1 MDFPQRAVFFLEE
14 DSSLPAHSK
23 PLMLEAVLFCP
34 ILKWMSDKLLADG
47 VQRFFAVSSPRFAQE
62 VRACFPED
70 ADVTISEQHRELL
83 DFLNTPDPVA
93 VFVRAA
99 LPMEEA
105 GPGFVYGAAGYE
117 LQAVWQE
124 KMTNAVSAA
133 ELIPGWVPVF
143 SLETVAELEP
153 LRRSIQYYY
162 AEVRARKAASKANSS
177 DMAAA
182 RSEEFAVDMTEE
194 GGDTDAPII
203 RLLNSLVQRAA
214 TTGASDIHIEP
225 FEGET
230 KVRMRIDGVIID
242 YVTLQRA
249 LHQPLIARIKIMSN
263 LDIAEHRV
271 PQDGHFRARLETGP
285 DVNVRVSILPTVF
298 GEKAVL
304 RLLATNTRIEHAD
317 HFGMDDET
325 YKRFRPLL
333 DRPNGIVY
341 LTGPTGSGK
350 TTTLYM
356 VLQEVAQRQVN
367 VSTIEDPVERNL
379 DRINQTQVNNVAGLT
394 FESGLRALL
403 RQDPDVIMVGETRDA
418 ETASISVRA
427 AITGHMVFS
436 TLHTNDA
443 LSSIVRLEDMGVER
457 YMIANSLA
465 GVVAQRLMRR
475 VCPACAR
482 KVPVTEAEA
491 ELLGPGIPFV
501 ARGTGCPQCNGT
513 GYKGRVAIHEMVVI
527 NKALRRM
534 IAEGASIEEMTDA
547 ARKNQGMRS
556 LRESAVQLV
565 RDGVTTPEELLKITY
580 FEE

>member
-1 MDFPQRAVFFLEE
+1 MNNIRLGDVLIDFGYITQDQLQAALAYQKEHKNLRVGQALQELGYVNERQV
-14 DSSLPAHSK
+14 
-23 PLMLEAVLFCP
+23 LEA
-34 ILKWMSDKLLADG
+34 LA
-47 VQRFFAVSSPRFAQE
+47 QRLHLRVIDFTQINADISAVEKVP
-62 VRACFPED
+62 
-70 ADVTISEQHRELL
+70 RELAQKYDML
-83 DFLNTPDPVA
+83 PIAINGRSLVIAANDPLNYYAIEDIRQLTS
-93 VFVRAA
+93 
-99 LPMEEA
+99 MEPEI
-105 GPGFVYGAAGYE
+105 V
-117 LQAVWQE
+117 L
-124 KMTNAVSAA
+124 
-133 ELIPGWVPVF
+133 
-143 SLETVAELEP
+143 AELEP

-249 LHQPLIARIKIMSN
+249 LHQSLIARIKIMSN

-304 RLLATNTRIEHAD
+304 RLLATNTHIEHAD

-394 FESGLRALL
+394 
-403 RQDPDVIMVGETRDA
+403 RDA

-491 ELLGPGIPFV
+491 ELLGPSIPFV

-547 ARKNQGMRS
+547 ARKTQGMRS

>member
-1 MDFPQRAVFFLEE
+1 MNNIRLGDVLIDFGYITQDQLQAALAYQKEHKNLRVGQALQELGYVNERQV
-14 DSSLPAHSK
+14 
-23 PLMLEAVLFCP
+23 LEA
-34 ILKWMSDKLLADG
+34 LA
-47 VQRFFAVSSPRFAQE
+47 QRLQLRLIDFAQIN
-62 VRACFPED
+62 
-70 ADVTISEQHRELL
+70 ADISAVEKVPRELAQKYDML
-83 DFLNTPDPVA
+83 PIAINGRSLVIAANDPLNYYAIEDIRQLTS
-93 VFVRAA
+93 
-99 LPMEEA
+99 MEPEI
-105 GPGFVYGAAGYE
+105 V
-117 LQAVWQE
+117 L
-124 KMTNAVSAA
+124 
-133 ELIPGWVPVF
+133 
-143 SLETVAELEP
+143 AELEP

-162 AEVRARKAASKANSS
+162 AEVRARKAANKANSS

-249 LHQPLIARIKIMSN
+249 LHQSLIARIKIMSN

-304 RLLATNTRIEHAD
+304 RLLATNTHIEHAD

-427 AITGHMVFS
+427 AITGHMV
-436 TLHTNDA
+436 
-443 LSSIVRLEDMGVER
+443 
-457 YMIANSLA
+457 
-465 GVVAQRLMRR
+465 
-475 VCPACAR
+475 
-482 KVPVTEAEA
+482 
-491 ELLGPGIPFV
+491 
-501 ARGTGCPQCNGT
+501 
-513 GYKGRVAIHEMVVI
+513 
-527 NKALRRM
+527 
-534 IAEGASIEEMTDA
+534 
-547 ARKNQGMRS
+547 
-556 LRESAVQLV
+556 
-565 RDGVTTPEELLKITY
+565 
-580 FEE
+580 

>member
-1 MDFPQRAVFFLEE
+1 MNNIRLGDVLIDFGYITRDQLQAALAYQKEHKNLRVGQALQELGYVNE
-14 DSSLPAHSK
+14 HQV
-23 PLMLEAVLFCP
+23 LEA
-34 ILKWMSDKLLADG
+34 LA
-47 VQRFFAVSSPRFAQE
+47 QRLHLRVIDFTQINADISAVEKVP
-62 VRACFPED
+62 
-70 ADVTISEQHRELL
+70 RELAQKYDML
-83 DFLNTPDPVA
+83 PIAINGRSLVIAANDPLNYYAIEDIRQLTS
-93 VFVRAA
+93 
-99 LPMEEA
+99 MEPEI
-105 GPGFVYGAAGYE
+105 V
-117 LQAVWQE
+117 L
-124 KMTNAVSAA
+124 
-133 ELIPGWVPVF
+133 
-143 SLETVAELEP
+143 AELEP

-249 LHQPLIARIKIMSN
+249 LHQSLIARIKIMSN

-304 RLLATNTRIEHAD
+304 RLLATNTHIEHAD

-465 GVVAQRLMRR
+465 GVVAQRLMPRLP
-475 VCPACAR
+475 C
-482 KVPVTEAEA
+482 
-491 ELLGPGIPFV
+491 
-501 ARGTGCPQCNGT
+501 
-513 GYKGRVAIHEMVVI
+513 
-527 NKALRRM
+527 LR
-534 IAEGASIEEMTDA
+534 
-547 ARKNQGMRS
+547 Q
-556 LRESAVQLV
+556 ESARHRGRSRAAGAEHPLCRPRHRLPPVQRHRLQRPRGHP
-565 RDGVTTPEELLKITY
+565 RDGGHQQGAAPHDRRGREY
-580 FEE
+580 

>member
-1 MDFPQRAVFFLEE
+1 MNNIRLGDVLIDFGYITPDQLQAALAYQKEHKNLRVGQALQELGYVNERQV
-14 DSSLPAHSK
+14 
-23 PLMLEAVLFCP
+23 LEA
-34 ILKWMSDKLLADG
+34 LA
-47 VQRFFAVSSPRFAQE
+47 QRLQLRMIDFAQIN
-62 VRACFPED
+62 VD
-70 ADVTISEQHRELL
+70 IS
-83 DFLNTPDPVA
+83 A
-93 VFVRAA
+93 VEKV
-99 LPMEEA
+99 P
-105 GPGFVYGAAGYE
+105 YE
-117 LQAVWQE
+117 LAQKYDMLPIAV
-124 KMTNAVSAA
+124 NGRSLVIAA
-133 ELIPGWVPVF
+133 NDPLNYYAIEDIRQLTSMEPEIV
-143 SLETVAELEP
+143 LAELEP

-177 DMAAA
+177 DIAAA
-182 RSEEFAVDMTEE
+182 RREEFAIDMTDE

-242 YVTLQRA
+242 YVQLQRA

-263 LDIAEHRV
+263 LDIAEHRI

-285 DVNVRVSILPTVF
+285 DINVRVSILPTVF

-304 RLLATNTRIEHAD
+304 RLLATTTRIEHAD

-325 YKRFRPLL
+325 YARFKPLL

-356 VLQEVAQRQVN
+356 VLQALAQRQVN
-367 VSTIEDPVERNL
+367 ISTIEDPVERNL

-475 VCPACAR
+475 VCPACA
-482 KVPVTEAEA
+482 KQMPVTEAEA
-491 ELLGPGIPFV
+491 ELLGPRVPFV
-501 ARGTGCPQCNGT
+501 MRGTGCPQCNGT

-527 NKALRRM
+527 NKELRRM
-534 IAEGASIEEMTDA
+534 IADGATVEEMTVA
-547 ARKNQGMRS
+547 ARKSQGMRS
-556 LRESAVQLV
+556 LRESAVALV
-565 RDGVTTPEELLKITY
+565 QRGVTTPEELLKITY
-580 FEE
+580 YEE

>member
-1 MDFPQRAVFFLEE
+1 MNNIRLGDVLIDFGYITPDQLQAALAYQKQHKNLRVGQALQELGYVNERQV
-14 DSSLPAHSK
+14 
-23 PLMLEAVLFCP
+23 LEA
-34 ILKWMSDKLLADG
+34 LA
-47 VQRFFAVSSPRFAQE
+47 QRLQLRMIDFAQINVDISAVE
-62 VRACFPED
+62 KVPHELAQKYDMLPIAVNGRSLVIAANDPLNYYAIED
-70 ADVTISEQHRELL
+70 IRQLT
-83 DFLNTPDPVA
+83 
-93 VFVRAA
+93 
-99 LPMEEA
+99 
-105 GPGFVYGAAGYE
+105 
-117 LQAVWQE
+117 
-124 KMTNAVSAA
+124 
-133 ELIPGWVPVF
+133 
-143 SLETVAELEP
+143 SLEPEIVLAELEP

-182 RSEEFAVDMTEE
+182 RREEFAIDMTDES
-194 GGDTDAPII
+194 GDTDAPII

-242 YVTLQRA
+242 YVQLQRA

-263 LDIAEHRV
+263 LDIAEHRI

-285 DVNVRVSILPTVF
+285 DINVRVSILPTVF

-325 YKRFRPLL
+325 YARFKPLL

-356 VLQEVAQRQVN
+356 VLQAIAQRQVN

-379 DRINQTQVNNVAGLT
+379 DHINQTQVNNVAGLT

-443 LSSIVRLEDMGVER
+443 LSSIVRLKDMGVER
-457 YMIANSLA
+457 YMVANSVA
-465 GVVAQRLMRR
+465 GLVAQRLMRR
-475 VCPACAR
+475 VCPHCA
-482 KVPVTEAEA
+482 KQMPVTAE
-491 ELLGPGIPFV
+491 ERTYLGPDIPFV
-501 ARGTGCPQCNGT
+501 RRGTGCTQCNGT
-513 GYKGRVAIHEMVVI
+513 GYRGRIAIHELVI
-527 NKALRRM
+527 INRELREL
-534 IAEGASIEEMTDA
+534 ISAGATQAQLTEA
-547 ARKNQGMRS
+547 ARRSQGMTS
-556 LRESAVQLV
+556 LREAALQLV
-565 RDGVTTPEELLKITY
+565 REGETTPEELLKITFY
-580 FEE
+580 EE

>member
-1 MDFPQRAVFFLEE
+1 MNNIRLGDVLIDFGYITQDQLQAALAYQKEHKNLRVGQALQELGYVNERQV
-14 DSSLPAHSK
+14 
-23 PLMLEAVLFCP
+23 LEALAQRLQLTMIDIEHTNVDVTAVEKVPQELAQKYDMLP
-34 ILKWMSDKLLADG
+34 IA
-47 VQRFFAVSSPRFAQE
+47 QSPRALTIAANDPLNYYAIEDIRQLTSME
-62 VRACFPED
+62 PEI
-70 ADVTISEQHRELL
+70 VL
-83 DFLNTPDPVA
+83 
-93 VFVRAA
+93 
-99 LPMEEA
+99 
-105 GPGFVYGAAGYE
+105 
-117 LQAVWQE
+117 
-124 KMTNAVSAA
+124 
-133 ELIPGWVPVF
+133 
-143 SLETVAELEP
+143 AELEP

-501 ARGTGCPQCNGT
+501 ARGCPQCNGT

-547 ARKNQGMRS
+547 ARKSQGMRS

>member
-1 MDFPQRAVFFLEE
+1 MNNIRLGDVLIDFGYITRDQLQAALAYQKEHKNLRVGQALQELGYVNE
-14 DSSLPAHSK
+14 HQV
-23 PLMLEAVLFCP
+23 LEA
-34 ILKWMSDKLLADG
+34 LA
-47 VQRFFAVSSPRFAQE
+47 QRLHLRVIDFAQIN
-62 VRACFPED
+62 
-70 ADVTISEQHRELL
+70 ADISAVEKVPRELAQKYDML
-83 DFLNTPDPVA
+83 PIAINGRSLVIAANDPLNYYAIEDIRQLTS
-93 VFVRAA
+93 
-99 LPMEEA
+99 MEPEI
-105 GPGFVYGAAGYE
+105 V
-117 LQAVWQE
+117 L
-124 KMTNAVSAA
+124 
-133 ELIPGWVPVF
+133 
-143 SLETVAELEP
+143 AELEP

-162 AEVRARKAASKANSS
+162 AEV
-177 DMAAA
+177 
-182 RSEEFAVDMTEE
+182 
-194 GGDTDAPII
+194 
-203 RLLNSLVQRAA
+203 
-214 TTGASDIHIEP
+214 
-225 FEGET
+225 
-230 KVRMRIDGVIID
+230 
-242 YVTLQRA
+242 
-249 LHQPLIARIKIMSN
+249 
-263 LDIAEHRV
+263 
-271 PQDGHFRARLETGP
+271 RARLETGP

-304 RLLATNTRIEHAD
+304 RLLATNTHIEHAD

-547 ARKNQGMRS
+547 ARKTQGMRS

>member
-1 MDFPQRAVFFLEE
+1 MNNIRLGDVLIDFGYITQDQLQAALAYQKEHKNLRVGQALQELGYVNERQV
-14 DSSLPAHSK
+14 
-23 PLMLEAVLFCP
+23 LEA
-34 ILKWMSDKLLADG
+34 LA
-47 VQRFFAVSSPRFAQE
+47 QRLHLRVIDFTQINADISAVEKVP
-62 VRACFPED
+62 
-70 ADVTISEQHRELL
+70 RELAQKYDML
-83 DFLNTPDPVA
+83 PIAINGRSLVIAANDPLNYYAIEDIRQLTS
-93 VFVRAA
+93 
-99 LPMEEA
+99 MEPEI
-105 GPGFVYGAAGYE
+105 V
-117 LQAVWQE
+117 L
-124 KMTNAVSAA
+124 
-133 ELIPGWVPVF
+133 
-143 SLETVAELEP
+143 AELEP

-249 LHQPLIARIKIMSN
+249 LHQSLIARIKIMSN

-304 RLLATNTRIEHAD
+304 RLLATNTHIEHAD

-491 ELLGPGIPFV
+491 ELLGPSIPFV
-501 ARGTGCPQCNGT
+501 ARGTGCPSAT
-513 GYKGRVAIHEMVVI
+513 APAT
-527 NKALRRM
+527 KAAWPSTRWWSSTRRC
-534 IAEGASIEEMTDA
+534 A
-547 ARKNQGMRS
+547 A
-556 LRESAVQLV
+556 
-565 RDGVTTPEELLKITY
+565 
-580 FEE
+580 

>member
-1 MDFPQRAVFFLEE
+1 MNNIRLGDVLIDFGYITPDQLQAALAYQKEHKNLRVGQALQELGYVNERQV
-14 DSSLPAHSK
+14 
-23 PLMLEAVLFCP
+23 LEA
-34 ILKWMSDKLLADG
+34 LA
-47 VQRFFAVSSPRFAQE
+47 QRLQLRMIDFAQIN
-62 VRACFPED
+62 VD
-70 ADVTISEQHRELL
+70 IS
-83 DFLNTPDPVA
+83 A
-93 VFVRAA
+93 VEKV
-99 LPMEEA
+99 P
-105 GPGFVYGAAGYE
+105 YE
-117 LQAVWQE
+117 LAQKYDMLPIAV
-124 KMTNAVSAA
+124 NGRSLVIAA
-133 ELIPGWVPVF
+133 NDPLNYYA
-143 SLETVAELEP
+143 SLEPEIVLAELEP
-153 LRRSIQYYY
+153 LRRSIQYYC

-182 RSEEFAVDMTEE
+182 RREEFAIDMTDES
-194 GGDTDAPII
+194 GDTDAPII

-242 YVTLQRA
+242 YVQLQRA

-263 LDIAEHRV
+263 LDIAEHRI

-285 DVNVRVSILPTVF
+285 DINVRVSILPTVF

-325 YKRFRPLL
+325 YARFKPLL

-356 VLQEVAQRQVN
+356 VLQAIAQRQVN

-379 DRINQTQVNNVAGLT
+379 DHINQTQVNNVAGLT

-475 VCPACAR
+475 VCPACA
-482 KVPVTEAEA
+482 KQMPVTEAEA
-491 ELLGPGIPFV
+491 ELLGPRVPFV
-501 ARGTGCPQCNGT
+501 MRGSGCPQCNGT

-527 NKALRRM
+527 NKELRRM
-534 IAEGASIEEMTDA
+534 IADGATVEEITVA
-547 ARKNQGMRS
+547 ARKSQGMRS
-556 LRESAVQLV
+556 LRESAVALV
-565 RDGVTTPEELLKITY
+565 QRGVTTPEELLKITY
-580 FEE
+580 YEE